1 MGAVV
6 RADHRAGTPRNST
19 GALLGSDDVDDD
31 DESMTVDATPPRRRG
46 QDNFNV
52 AVAERVD
59 AGAPHGRKRSM
70 ETTREGRPPTSDVE
84 VCEVGGVEV
93 ECGDDIPL
101 SFLISVRE

>member
-19 GALLGSDDVDDD
+19 GALLDD

-52 AVAERVD
+52 AAAERVD

-101 SFLISVRE
+101 SFLLSVRE